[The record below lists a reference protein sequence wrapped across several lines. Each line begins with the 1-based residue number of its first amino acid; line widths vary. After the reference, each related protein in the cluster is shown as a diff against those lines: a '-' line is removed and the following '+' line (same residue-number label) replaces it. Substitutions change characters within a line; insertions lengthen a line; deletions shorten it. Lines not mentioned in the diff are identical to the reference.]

1 MEDDLFDVFRDDKP
15 SLIWVGS
22 TDSMDAAW
30 ELIKSKAV
38 VPGER
43 FIIYGVVTHNRFYL
57 RDKLSPTCI
66 CCSHSR
72 AQLPGFVLVAAD
84 CSCWT
89 AILRIGIPFAFPSCV
104 RDNAR
109 SIEGETQ

>member
-22 TDSMDAAW
+22 TDSMNAAW

-57 RDKLSPTCI
+57 RAED
-66 CCSHSR
+66 CCKSEANHTKGSR
-72 AQLPGFVLVAAD
+72 DASF
-84 CSCWT
+84 
-89 AILRIGIPFAFPSCV
+89 
-104 RDNAR
+104 
-109 SIEGETQ
+109 